1 MFSRSVFSLHFW
13 KFFKCWY
20 KPRTLT
26 VCEFAFKWRLLW
38 AISFFFFLFLFF
50 FLYKCESTVKNVPL
64 HKKVNCFYDCIR
76 TTRIKWLS
84 FKRTSALC
92 WQFAVAYGQWK
103 VKVLDTLF
111 PFFSDQIPSL
121 SVPFC
126 FHFDTHSWNSV
137 KFSCCGEVWGI
148 SVKISCSWNQ
158 AHSFSM
164 AEMSS

>member
-1 MFSRSVFSLHFW
+1 MFLLCIFGSFLNADTNQGHWLCVNLLLNDVSCERSLS
-13 KFFKCWY
+13 
-20 KPRTLT
+20 
-26 VCEFAFKWRLLW
+26 
-38 AISFFFFLFLFF
+38 SFFLFLFF

-103 VKVLDTLF
+103 AKVLDTLF